1 MRASKETNRDSYR
14 LGNGSKI
21 SNGHDAVLEMAE
33 DRLQKYE
40 LVSSVTALGQEM
52 VGRQEAVHSKA
63 SSSMSRLLEGNSYRF
78 KEHKQE
84 NKEHKHENKELNDE
98 SVNNGTFYKQFTNSK
113 VLKLLKEPYKTKVQI
128 LKSRFKGEH
137 RTSINRAI
145 I

>member
-21 SNGHDAVLEMAE
+21 SNGHNAVMEMAK

-40 LVSSVTALGQEM
+40 LVSSVTALGHEM
-52 VGRQEAVHSKA
+52 VSRQEAVHGKA
-63 SSSMSRLLEGNSYRF
+63 SSTVNRLFEANSYKF
-78 KEHKQE
+78 KEHKQ
-84 NKEHKHENKELNDE
+84 ENKELNDE